1 MSADGPEQSPQ
12 APSARDARLRREALE
27 RHPSPTLL
35 VDLQGDLL
43 EINAAGRALLAG
55 AEDAGEGLGGW
66 RPAQGS
72 LADSL
77 RQVVDAGH
85 AGCDLILLRGGRRLV
100 LQASPLSDDAAVL
113 LVVAPPS
120 DPGDEDAAPGATGAA
135 PSDRAEARL
144 RFALDAA
151 SLGIWELDMTS
162 GQAWRSPR
170 HDMIFG
176 YTEPVE
182 DWTFEIFMTHV
193 LPQYRDSVRQRFETG
208 IANREPYRFE
218 CRIQRV
224 DGRIRWIAAEGAPHL
239 GPDGT
244 VVRLNGIVSDITEAK
259 EAEARINNA
268 DRMES
273 LGQMAGGLA
282 HDFSNIIGIVRLQAE
297 VASLTR
303 DTEAVWARLD
313 AITRAAERGA
323 ELAARTLAFAR
334 REPGV
339 ARPVA
344 LKPLIEQVVDLSFG
358 DARGTILIDQSRVAD
373 LQVQS
378 DAGQLENAILNL
390 LLNAR
395 DAIEVSGRGSVI
407 EISACRGETAGQVAV
422 AVVDNGPGMTPDV
435 LAHAT
440 DPFFTTKESAG
451 GTGLGL
457 STVAAFCTSAGG
469 GFELDSVPG
478 RGTRALMHLP
488 EAQGPHPTAHPRAA
502 VGEAPAQAPLRL
514 LLVEDQTAFRDAME
528 LMLKTMGHR
537 VTGFESAG
545 PALAALEGGMAADVL
560 VTDVLLPGEMSGFD
574 LARAAA
580 ALRPL
585 MGVLYVSGYVDA
597 LRRDGAPEGVFLRKP
612 VDREALTEALEAAR
626 PAGPGD
632 AAAQHG

>member
-55 AEDAGEGLGGW
+55 AEDAGEGEGLGGW

-85 AGCDLILLRGGRRLV
+85 AGCELILLRGGRRLV

-120 DPGDEDAAPGATGAA
+120 DPDDEDAAPGATGAA

-218 CRIQRV
+218 CRIHRV

-297 VASLTR
+297 VATLTR
-303 DTEAVWARLD
+303 DPETVWSRLD

-344 LKPLIEQVVDLSFG
+344 VKPLVEQVVDLIFG
-358 DARGTILIDQSRVAD
+358 DARGAIALDLTQVDAVRVM
-373 LQVQS
+373 S
-378 DAGQLENAILNL
+378 DPGQLENALLNL

-395 DAIEVSGRGSVI
+395 DAIETGGTGRLISLSAGRGARPGTV
-407 EISACRGETAGQVAV
+407 EIAV
-422 AVVDNGPGMTPDV
+422 ADDGPGMAPEV
-435 LAHAT
+435 AARAT
-440 DPFFTTKESAG
+440 DPFFTTKETTG

-457 STVAAFCTSAGG
+457 TSVAAFCNSAGG
-469 GFELDSVPG
+469 DFEVHSMPG
-478 RGTRALMHLP
+478 AGTRAVIVLP
-488 EAQGPHPTAHPRAA
+488 EAEPPEAGDADGSGSARTEAGP
-502 VGEAPAQAPLRL
+502 PLRL
-514 LLVEDQTAFRDAME
+514 LLVEDQAAFREAMD
-528 LMLKTMGHR
+528 LMLTAMGHR
-537 VTGFESAG
+537 VTSFERAA
-545 PALAALEGGMAADVL
+545 PALDAIKAGLEADVL
-560 VTDVLLPGEMSGFD
+560 VTDVLLPGEMTGFD

-580 ALRPL
+580 ARRPD

-597 LRRDGAPEGVFLRKP
+597 SRRDGAPEGVFLRKP
-612 VDREALTEALEAAR
+612 VDREALARALAAAR
-626 PAGPGD
+626 PAGTDP
-632 AAAQHG
+632 ARS